1 MLELNDVHAYYGDS
15 HVLHGVSLSVAE
27 GEVVGLLG
35 RNGAGKTTTLLTIM
49 GYVHCR
55 EGTIAYQGARVDGL
69 RPHLIAR
76 RGIGF
81 VPQERRIFPSLTV
94 RENLTVG
101 ERRSGRGRWTLKDIF
116 NIFPNLDARKKHLG
130 SHLSG
135 GEQQMLAIA
144 RALML
149 DPSLLLLDEPSEGL
163 APMIVDKIVKVLRD
177 VKGKGMPILLIEQ
190 NLQTAFKL
198 ADRHY
203 ILSKGE
209 ICYQG
214 SSNEL
219 EANEAVKRQYLGVYD
234 AEAVS
239 GTAQAPGGSAL

>member
-1 MLELNDVHAYYGDS
+1 MLELENVHAYYGDS
-15 HVLHGVSLSVAE
+15 HVLRGISISVAE

-35 RNGAGKTTTLLTIM
+35 RNGVGKTTTLLTIM
-49 GYVHCR
+49 GYVRCR
-55 EGTIAYQGARVDGL
+55 EGRIVYKGARMDGL

-76 RGIGF
+76 QGIGF

-101 ERRSGRGRWTLKDIF
+101 EPRSGRGRWTLKDIF
-116 NIFPNLDARKKHLG
+116 QIFPNLEARRKHLG
-130 SHLSG
+130 SNLSG

-149 DPSLLLLDEPSEGL
+149 DPSMLLRDEPPEGL
-163 APMIVDKIVKVLRD
+163 APMIVGKIVQVLRY
-177 VKGKGMPILLIEQ
+177 VKGKGSPMLLIEQ
-190 NLQTAFKL
+190 NLRTALEL

-209 ICYQG
+209 ICYSG
-214 SSNEL
+214 LSKEL
-219 EANEAVKRQYLGVYD
+219 EADEAVKSRYLGAYD
-234 AEAVS
+234 GRAVS
-239 GTAQAPGGSAL
+239 GAAPAPAQSAP

>member
-1 MLELNDVHAYYGDS
+1 MLELDNVHAYYGDS
-15 HVLHGVSLSVAE
+15 HVLRGISMSVAE

-49 GYVHCR
+49 GYVRCR
-55 EGTIAYQGARVDGL
+55 DGTIAYKGARVDGF

-81 VPQERRIFPSLTV
+81 VPQERRIFSSLTV

-101 ERRSGRGRWTLKDIF
+101 EPRRGRGRWTLKDIF
-116 NIFPNLDARKKHLG
+116 EIFPSLEARKKHLG
-130 SHLSG
+130 SNLSG

-149 DPSLLLLDEPSEGL
+149 DPAMLLLDEPSEGL
-163 APMIVDKIVKVLRD
+163 APMIVDRIVQVLRD
-177 VKGKGMPILLIEQ
+177 VKGKGLPILLIEQ
-190 NLQTAFKL
+190 NLRTALQL

-209 ICYQG
+209 ICYEG
-214 SSNEL
+214 LSREL
-219 EANEAVKRQYLGVYD
+219 ESDEAVKSRYLGVYD
-234 AEAVS
+234 GDTVS
-239 GTAQAPGGSAL
+239 GPAQSPA

>member
-1 MLELNDVHAYYGDS
+1 MLELNNVHAYYGDS
-15 HVLHGVSLSVAE
+15 HVLHGVSLSMAA

-49 GYVHCR
+49 GYVQCR
-55 EGTIAYQGARVDGL
+55 DGAIGYDGERLDGL
-69 RPHLIAR
+69 RPHEIAR

-101 ERRSGRGRWTLKDIF
+101 GRSANRGRWRLNDIF
-116 NIFPNLDARKKHLG
+116 EIFPNLRERQKNLG
-130 SHLSG
+130 CHLSG

-149 DPSLLLLDEPSEGL
+149 NPSVLLLDEPSEGL
-163 APMIVDKIVKVLRD
+163 APLIVDKIVQVLRD
-177 VKGKGMPILLIEQ
+177 IKSTGLPILLVEQ
-190 NLQTAFKL
+190 NLNTALKL

-214 SSNEL
+214 SSIEL
-219 EANEAVKRQYLGVYD
+219 EADQPVKRQYLGVYGS
-234 AEAVS
+234 EAIS
-239 GTAQAPGGSAL
+239 

>member
-1 MLELNDVHAYYGDS
+1 
-15 HVLHGVSLSVAE
+15 VLHGVSLSVAE

-49 GYVHCR
+49 GYVRCR
-55 EGTIAYQGARVDGL
+55 DGTIAYRGARIDGL
-69 RPHLIAR
+69 HPYLIAR

-101 ERRSGRGRWTLKDIF
+101 VRRSGLGRWALKDIF
-116 NIFPNLDARKKHLG
+116 DIFPNLGARQKHLG
-130 SHLSG
+130 CHLSG

-149 DPSLLLLDEPSEGL
+149 DPSMLLLDEPSEGL
-163 APMIVDKIVKVLRD
+163 APLIVEKIVQVLRD
-177 VKGKGMPILLIEQ
+177 VKGKGLPILLIEQ
-190 NLQTAFKL
+190 NLQTALKL

-209 ICYQG
+209 ICYRG
-214 SSNEL
+214 SSQEL
-219 EANEAVKRQYLGVYD
+219 QADETVKRQYLGVYD
-234 AEAVS
+234 GETIA
-239 GTAQAPGGSAL
+239 GPAQAPARSAL